1 MPNTALI
8 DRARTRVPLLMQVH
22 GWPDDTL
29 TMTSETGGEPLED
42 GLPATDHVRRG
53 QDQVTLVGWV
63 SDFDGID
70 RTHEAIAELRRLHR
84 EGTPLEVITEDA
96 THPEMVIRRA
106 QVVKNGRGRELRLD
120 LEEIIRVSVGRAAG
134 VDARDHQRPG
144 AGARRGDRAR
154 AGACHAHGW
163 PGVDRMIQ

>member
-63 SDFDGID
+63 SDFNGID

-120 LEEIIRVSVGRAAG
+120 LEEIIRVSVGVLPELTPETTSGPAQGRGGETVRGRVPVTRTAG
-134 VDARDHQRPG
+134 LALT
-144 AGARRGDRAR
+144 A
-154 AGACHAHGW
+154 
-163 PGVDRMIQ
+163 